1 MARNKERGA
10 PEIQS
15 SSMADIAFLLLIFFL
30 VTTTIANDKGLT
42 IQLPP
47 KPDDMEQIDI
57 KIKEKNLFKVLI
69 NSADRILVEGEIV
82 NDISSIRQMVKD
94 HVLNY
99 GLDPEKSDSPKEA
112 IVSFKTDRGT
122 SYDVF
127 IKVLDELQGAYYDMY
142 AERVGVTNEEWREI
156 ASDHK
161 DPELQELYDK
171 GRGVTED
178 GDVTFPMNISIAEPT
193 QVGGN

>member
-1 MARNKERGA
+1 MARSKRGL
-10 PEIQS
+10 PEINS

-47 KPDDMEQIDI
+47 KPEDMEQIDI
-57 KIKEKNLFKVLI
+57 KIKEKNLFKVYI

-82 NDISSIRQMVKD
+82 IDIHSIRDMVKK

-99 GLDPEKSDSPKEA
+99 GKDPEMSDTPKDA
-112 IVSFKTDRGT
+112 IISFKSDRGT
-122 SYDVF
+122 SYDIF
-127 IKVLDELQGAYYDMY
+127 IQVLDELQGAYYDMY
-142 AERVGVTNEEWREI
+142 AQRTGVTNEQWRNI

-161 DPELQELYDK
+161 EPEKEKLYNV
-171 GRGVTED
+171 GRGLMPN
-178 GDVTFPMNISIAEPT
+178 GDVSFPMNISIAEPSKI
-193 QVGGN
+193 GGN

>member
-1 MARNKERGA
+1 MARSKRGL
-10 PEIQS
+10 PEINS

-47 KPDDMEQIDI
+47 KPEDMEQVDV
-57 KIKEKNLFKVLI
+57 KIKERNLFKVYI

-82 NDISSIRQMVKD
+82 TDIPSIRKMVKE
-94 HVLNY
+94 HVLNN
-99 GLDPEKSDSPKEA
+99 GRDPEKSESPKEA
-112 IVSFKTDRGT
+112 IISFKTDRGT
-122 SYDVF
+122 SYDIF

-142 AERVGVTNEEWREI
+142 AQRVGVTTDQWREI

-161 DPELQELYDK
+161 DPELEKMYNK
-171 GRGVTED
+171 GRGLLPD
-178 GDVTFPMNISIAEPT
+178 GDVSFPMNISIAEPT
-193 QVGGN
+193 KIGN